1 MRVLFII
8 GAVLLVAGV
17 LSLFIPI
24 PHREHHGI
32 KAGPVSF
39 GVDTTERER
48 VHPAVSG
55 ALIAGGVALL
65 IAGSRKRGV

>member
-1 MRVLFII
+1 MRTLLIL
-8 GAVLLVAGV
+8 GAVLLVAGL

-32 KAGPVSF
+32 QAGPISF

-48 VHPAVSG
+48 IHPAISG
-55 ALIAGGVALL
+55 VLIAGGVAL
-65 IAGSRKRGV
+65 IIVGSRKSLR

>member
-1 MRVLFII
+1 MRVFFII
-8 GAVLLVAGV
+8 GAILLIAGV

-55 ALIAGGVALL
+55 VLIAGGVALL
-65 IAGSRKRGV
+65 IAGSRKRGA

>member
-1 MRVLFII
+1 MRALAIV
-8 GAVLLVAGV
+8 GAILLVAGV

-39 GVDTTERER
+39 GVDTTDRER

-55 ALIAGGVALL
+55 VLIAGGVALI
-65 IAGSRKRGV
+65 IAGTRKRAM

>member
-1 MRVLFII
+1 MRFLAIV
-8 GAVLLVAGV
+8 GAILLVAGL

-48 VHPAVSG
+48 VHPAISG
-55 ALIAGGVALL
+55 VLIAGGVVL
-65 IAGSRKRGV
+65 IVAGSRKRAR